1 MLATLAAPFVAQAAG
16 TQGRDCKQGSVLSS
30 SSTALVVIAVVLN
43 KIFKIDQEAVKGRN
57 AHEIHRDA

>member
-1 MLATLAAPFVAQAAG
+1 MLASVDASFAAQGVRSQA
-16 TQGRDCKQGSVLSS
+16 RDYKQGSVLSS
-30 SSTALVVIAVVLN
+30 LSTALVVITVVLN